1 MRKVC
6 LLVLAL
12 LLVAGF
18 IIAQSTQAQF
28 EAKGAEKLKG
38 KTITVGLYC
47 HTNMPPWK
55 ILQSAAI
62 MRAKELSDK
71 YGFKLILDIQAPPT
85 HVDIIRQSNI
95 IDDFIAKKV
104 DMIVAIPVTT
114 GSYDNLIKKISK
126 AGIPMGLFITSQ
138 DPPVGFEDTVKWWLY
153 NDDEVGGKMVG
164 DFMAEILPNPAKIC
178 IMRGV
183 YECLWDQGRFAG
195 ITAGIRKYSHIETL
209 DVQTGDWDRDK
220 GMKRAEEWIAR
231 YGDQLDGILCLN
243 DEMAWGAYGAAKAAG
258 LPKMTFSGWDG
269 AVDFTRAV
277 AEGVFPVSCDMH
289 WMGYGIQLVDLMFE
303 TLKGNKVVP
312 KRNLLRLT
320 LIDKKFAS
328 ELLTEVAE
336 TEAGKKPATWES
348 FKLFNYRKKYGT
360 DFNLGVEYRVK

>member
-38 KTITVGLYC
+38 KTLTVGLYC

-231 YGDQLDGILCLN
+231 YGDELDGILCLN

-258 LPKMTFSGWDG
+258 LKMTFSGWDG

-289 WMGYGIQLVDLMFE
+289 WMGYGIQMVDLMFE
-303 TLKGNKVVP
+303 TLKGNQVVP

-336 TEAGKKPATWES
+336 TEAMKKPSTWES

-360 DFNLGVEYRVK
+360 DFDLGVEYRVK